1 MVLYKVVPRPKLTGV
16 DLTRFIINFC
26 AANYGRMETVMVIL
40 ITGFEPF
47 DGEQVNPSYQA
58 IEQLPDYIGNHL
70 IIKKKLPTTFRRS
83 LVVLKQF
90 IKNHQP
96 TLVICVG
103 QAGGRFAI
111 TPERVAIN
119 IDDAHIPDNIGAHPV
134 DCPIYSDGP
143 AAYFSSLPCKAIVE
157 NIKKAGIPATISDT
171 AGTFV
176 CNHVM
181 YGLLHLIA
189 EKSLP
194 ITAGFIHVP
203 YVTEQILDKTAMPS
217 LALTQIRDAL
227 YIAIETSLSCC
238 VASSAND

>member
-1 MVLYKVVPRPKLTGV
+1 M
-16 DLTRFIINFC
+16 
-26 AANYGRMETVMVIL
+26 TVL

-58 IEQLPDYIGNHL
+58 VKQLPDYIGNHL
-70 IIKKKLPTTFRRS
+70 ILKKELPTAFRQS
-83 LVVLKQF
+83 LVVLERL
-90 IKNHQP
+90 IKDHQP
-96 TLVICVG
+96 DLVICVG

-119 IDDAHIPDNIGAHPV
+119 IDDARIPDNTGARPV
-134 DCPIYSDGP
+134 DCSIYPDGP

-157 NIKKAGIPATISDT
+157 NIKAAGIPAAISDT

-189 EKSLP
+189 EKSLM
-194 ITAGFIHVP
+194 IKAGFIHVP
-203 YVTEQILDKTAMPS
+203 YATEQVLDKPATPS
-217 LALTQIRDAL
+217 LTLTQIRDAL
-227 YIAIETSLSCC
+227 SIAIETS
-238 VASSAND
+238 VNHKTID